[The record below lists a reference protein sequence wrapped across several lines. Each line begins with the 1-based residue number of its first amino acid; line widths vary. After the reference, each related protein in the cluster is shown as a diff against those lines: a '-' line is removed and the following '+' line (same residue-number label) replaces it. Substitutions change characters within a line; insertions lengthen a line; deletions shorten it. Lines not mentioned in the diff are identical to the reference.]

1 MWYLQRLSI
10 LIMTVCLAGCAGMPS
25 KPVSSEAPASAQAAD
40 HGVQLTVDSPSLRLK
55 QWKSDGSHMT
65 SVHGRLLLDNQPVAG
80 ATVHTSQS
88 QIDVPTGKDGSF
100 TLTVDQ
106 SLLAETKLS
115 IASLKDATVSG
126 KHLSPE
132 MSKRLLTA
140 SAMLSVNYPIEVLK
154 VEDDP
159 EDASKVQV
167 HGRVIAGSGDVV
179 SYFQVDKYRMGGVVK
194 DANGRPVENAV
205 VWFDR
210 DQGEGFGKSTPTDQD
225 GRYSIFYWPEDEETN
240 LSVTIGT
247 KRYTLPEGRVFKM
260 PENTSVE
267 IDITLPE
274 EGTVITDHPPY
285 LVSRTSSGAMYTGVL
300 VGLSLPK
307 DVPYSVTIPNK
318 RGEFTVTVAKKV
330 WKQRPAFF
338 ETRMSKFVEGRLTWG
353 DTLPAGFVQPAAEDP
368 KHIPFKYDE
377 RPAHSTAI

>member
-1 MWYLQRLSI
+1 MRYLQRLSI
-10 LIMTVCLAGCAGMPS
+10 LILAACLTGCAGISS
-25 KPVSSEAPASAQAAD
+25 KPVSSAAPASPQAAD
-40 HGVQLTVDSPSLRLK
+40 HGVQLTVDTSALLLK
-55 QWKSDGSHMT
+55 QWKPDGSHIT
-65 SVHGRLLLDNQPVAG
+65 PVHGRLLLDNRPVVNAI
-80 ATVHTSQS
+80 VHSSQS
-88 QIDVPTGKDGSF
+88 QIDVPTGEDGSF

-106 SLLAETKLS
+106 SLLAETKIR

-126 KHLSPE
+126 RRLTAE
-132 MSKRLLTA
+132 MSQRLLA
-140 SAMLSVNYPIEVLK
+140 SSAMFSVNYPVEVVK

-159 EDASKVQV
+159 KDASKVRV
-167 HGRVIAGSGDVV
+167 HGQVIAGSGDIV
-179 SYFQVDKYRMGGVVK
+179 SYFQVDKYRMGGIVK

-210 DQGEGFGKSTPTDQD
+210 DQGEGFGKSTPSDQN

-240 LSVTIGT
+240 LLVTIGT
-247 KRYTLPEGRVFKM
+247 RKYTLPEGRVFKM

-274 EGTVITDHPPY
+274 EGTVINDQPPY
-285 LVSRTSSGAMYTGVL
+285 LVSRTSPGAMYTGVL
-300 VGLSLPK
+300 VGLNLPK

-318 RGEFTVTVAKKV
+318 KGEFIVTVAKKV